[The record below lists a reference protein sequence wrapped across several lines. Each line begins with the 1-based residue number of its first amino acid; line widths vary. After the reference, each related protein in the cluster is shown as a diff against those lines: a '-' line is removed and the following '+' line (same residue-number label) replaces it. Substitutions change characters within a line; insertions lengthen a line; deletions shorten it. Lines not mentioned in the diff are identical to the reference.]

1 MKRKLLSSLLSLVF
15 ALILILLIV
24 FSDEVGECVRN
35 SLVSSVRQ
43 VIPSLFA
50 YLAISKI
57 IIGLDLFE
65 PIYRFIPTERLFS
78 LPRCSAAAILT
89 GLICGFPTGASCT
102 ATLYK
107 NGMLTSDEASRL
119 LAISS
124 CASPA
129 FLVSVV
135 GRSWCCRTFGYILYA
150 VSLVSVVVFG
160 IITGRG
166 KKVFNKNPTHSES
179 ISTAYVICSSIS
191 EAGIGMLSITA
202 YITFFA
208 VVRQIFS
215 IIFGK
220 SDVFLAVVSAV
231 LEFSSGA
238 LFGSE
243 TGGYIGAAV
252 TGFAVGF
259 SSLSVFMQTAMFSGK
274 YKISMKYFAL
284 SKLITGTLS
293 CVTGVVCCRFLPMY
307 SSSEAVFSQSYNIS
321 HIITAI
327 IIPTFATLSCTFV
340 SKFNKFRLN
349 S

>member
-1 MKRKLLSSLLSLVF
+1 MKRKLLSSLLTLVF
-15 ALILILLIV
+15 ALLMIMLIV
-24 FSDEVGECVRN
+24 FSDEVAECVRS
-35 SLVSSVRQ
+35 SLISSAEH

-57 IIGLDLFE
+57 IIELDLFE

-78 LPRCSAAAILT
+78 LPRCSATVILT

-107 NGMLTSDEASRL
+107 DGMLTSDEASRL

-135 GRSWCCRTFGYILYA
+135 GRSWCCREFGYILYV
-150 VSLVSVVVFG
+150 VSLVSVVLFG
-160 IITGRG
+160 IVAGHG
-166 KKVFNKNPTHSES
+166 KKVFNKPPTHSKS
-179 ISTAYVICSSIS
+179 ISASYVICSSIS

-202 YITFFA
+202 YITFFT
-208 VVRQIFS
+208 VIRMILS
-215 IIFGK
+215 IIF
-220 SDVFLAVVSAV
+220 SDADVFLAAV

-243 TGGYIGAAV
+243 TGGFIGAAV
-252 TGFAVGF
+252 TGFTVGF
-259 SSLSVFMQTAMFSGK
+259 SSLSVFMQTALFAGK
-274 YKISMKYFAL
+274 HNISMRYFAI
-284 SKLITGTLS
+284 SKLITGAIS
-293 CVTGVVCCRFLPMY
+293 CVAGVVCYRFLPMY
-307 SSSEAVFSQSYNIS
+307 SSSKAVFSQSYNIS